1 MNGGLMGA
9 GGSMMRRAGRMAAAA
24 GTAGGLIAA
33 MAVAS
38 PPAAAVS
45 GSPAAMAAAVSG
57 SPAAVSGSP
66 AAFAVA
72 SPPADVSSSPSAIAV
87 ASPPAAGVPG
97 SPAAGCSP
105 VGGPLAT
112 SPDQALGFRVG
123 ISPAGTTAIASA
135 VYSDNFAGLVKVYTK
150 TGGRFHSATWTE
162 PTGRKAK
169 DFYGEGVAVTGT
181 TAVVGA
187 PGWPKGVDGGA
198 VYFYGRSGNT
208 WHLESSW
215 FGTKAFEFL
224 GDSVGISGNT
234 AVVGAPGVN
243 GAQGRGILFQR
254 SGNKWNP
261 TVELIPGGKFRGAM
275 GLSVA
280 ISGSVVV
287 AGDPFHY
294 NHGIAYVFQRK
305 GSTWHFINAL
315 IDPTPTVNDHFANEL
330 GVSGNT
336 IVVGTGYKCNATGA
350 VYVYGLTP
358 TGWHRQAT
366 LKNPHAR
373 AGDNFGWG
381 VAISGNRILV
391 GAPVKDEHPV
401 ARCGTAYEFAKV
413 GRSWPERAEV
423 ADPGC
428 SRNDYFGD
436 SVALAGQA
444 AIIGAP
450 GTRKLIG
457 AVYLQI
463 VP

>member
-1 MNGGLMGA
+1 MNRGLMDA
-9 GGSMMRRAGRMAAAA
+9 GGSMMRRLGRMAAAA

-38 PPAAAVS
+38 PPAAAVPAS
-45 GSPAAMAAAVSG
+45 AIPVSAIPVSPLPVSPLPVSPSPASAVPVS
-57 SPAAVSGSP
+57 AVP
-66 AAFAVA
+66 
-72 SPPADVSSSPSAIAV
+72 PSAAT
-87 ASPPAAGVPG
+87 
-97 SPAAGCSP
+97 CSP

-123 ISPAGTTAIASA
+123 ISAAGTTAIASA
-135 VYSDNFAGLVKVYTK
+135 VYSDNFAGLVKVYAK
-150 TGGRFHSATWTE
+150 TGAGWRTQATWTE
-162 PTGRKAK
+162 PGGRNAR
-169 DFYGEGVAVTGT
+169 DFYGEGVAVTST

-187 PGWPKGVDGGA
+187 PGYPKGKDAGA

-208 WHLESSW
+208 WHLESAWSGR
-215 FGTKAFEFL
+215 FTFEFL
-224 GDSVGISGNT
+224 GDSVAISGNE

-243 GAQGRGILFQR
+243 GAQGRAILFQR

-261 TVELIPGGKFRGAM
+261 TVELIPGGKFKGAM

-413 GRSWPERAEV
+413 GNSWPERAEV

-428 SRNDYFGD
+428 TRNDYFGD

-450 GTRKLIG
+450 GTRRLIG
-457 AVYLQI
+457 AVYVI
-463 VP
+463 NVP